1 MILVTGASQGIG
13 YECARALLART
24 DTTVLITGRC
34 ADRLAAARA
43 RLPKTLRERLLTR
56 VCDQGCRRDVEE
68 LGTHL
73 GSDSVGLEGAILNV
87 GINPA
92 FLEGPRRLHTVPAAT
107 IEDTVRTN
115 CTHLL
120 LLTTAVLDRLWA
132 RRAGSV
138 VWIGSQAPVV
148 GLRGAAVY
156 CATKSFLSGLARAA
170 HNEYAARG
178 IRVHLLHPALVR
190 TPRTA
195 ATVDRFAATHGL
207 AVHAAD
213 EVAAAI
219 VDSYL
224 GLTNGAVE
232 VAL

>member
-24 DTTVLITGRC
+24 ESTVLITGRN
-34 ADRLAAARA
+34 AERLAGARA
-43 RLPKTLRERLLTR
+43 RLPEALHDRLLTR

-68 LGTHL
+68 LSTYL
-73 GSDSVGLEGAILNV
+73 GSDSLGLEGAILNV
-87 GINPA
+87 GMNPA

-132 RRAGSV
+132 RRAGAV
-138 VWIGSQAPVV
+138 VWIGSQAPAV
-148 GLRGAAVY
+148 GLPGAAVY

-170 HNEYAARG
+170 HKEYAARG

-195 ATVDRFAATHGL
+195 AMVDRFAASHGL
-207 AVHAAD
+207 AVSAAD
-213 EVAAAI
+213 DVAGAI
-219 VDSYL
+219 VDCYM

>member
-24 DTTVLITGRC
+24 DTTVLITGRS

-43 RLPKTLRERLLTR
+43 RLPQALRERLLTR
-56 VCDQGCRRDVEE
+56 VCDQGCRHDVEQ
-68 LGTHL
+68 LGTYL

-92 FLEGPRRLHTVPAAT
+92 FVEGPRRLHAVTAGT

-120 LLTTAVLDRLWA
+120 LLTTAVLHRLWL
-132 RRAGSV
+132 RRAGAV
-138 VWIGSQAPVV
+138 VWIGSQAPAV
-148 GLRGAAVY
+148 GLPGAAVY

-207 AVHAAD
+207 TVRAAD
-213 EVAAAI
+213 EVAAAV

-224 GLTNGAVE
+224 GLTDGAVE